1 MTRLSFL
8 DRVEIMGRN
17 TEETLQKTPPSVIRR
32 PGKTPHKERSVR
44 PNYNRQQ
51 DPETLAAEIGK
62 GIDDATNALRWCR
75 QHMQE
80 RRASE
85 TLRIAQLNIAYI
97 ALALDWQMEGQ
108 MEKAFN
114 AIDHIWWQ
122 PHLADEATA

>member
-1 MTRLSFL
+1 
-8 DRVEIMGRN
+8 GRP
-17 TEETLQKTPPSVIRR
+17 TTQRGT
-32 PGKTPHKERSVR
+32 RSVR

-62 GIDDATNALRWCR
+62 GIDDATNALRWCK

-97 ALALDWQMEGQ
+97 ALALDWQMEGE

-122 PHLADEATA
+122 PHLEVDETAAT